1 MPIREAKAWR
11 VYRYQKPD
19 SEQDGKL
26 ILALLVESN
35 TLQGVMINSKPARIK
50 PLQEIETLLTLD
62 FLQRQVASIRFDTL
76 VHGSF
81 EEFTLGGQ
89 AKNWVVT
96 GRARYQVL
104 NKAISAESRLS
115 RTVKRRLRQENIAFL
130 NHWARQELRST

>member
-50 PLQEIETLLTLD
+50 PLQEIETLLSLD

-89 AKNWVVT
+89 EKNWVVT

-130 NHWARQELRST
+130 NHWARQELRSK

>member
-50 PLQEIETLLTLD
+50 PLQENRD
-62 FLQRQVASIRFDTL
+62 AP
-76 VHGSF
+76 
-81 EEFTLGGQ
+81 
-89 AKNWVVT
+89 
-96 GRARYQVL
+96 YP
-104 NKAISAESRLS
+104 
-115 RTVKRRLRQENIAFL
+115 
-130 NHWARQELRST
+130 

>member
-50 PLQEIETLLTLD
+50 PLQEIETLLGDYTP
-62 FLQRQVASIRFDTL
+62 
-76 VHGSF
+76 
-81 EEFTLGGQ
+81 
-89 AKNWVVT
+89 K
-96 GRARYQVL
+96 
-104 NKAISAESRLS
+104 
-115 RTVKRRLRQENIAFL
+115 
-130 NHWARQELRST
+130 STR